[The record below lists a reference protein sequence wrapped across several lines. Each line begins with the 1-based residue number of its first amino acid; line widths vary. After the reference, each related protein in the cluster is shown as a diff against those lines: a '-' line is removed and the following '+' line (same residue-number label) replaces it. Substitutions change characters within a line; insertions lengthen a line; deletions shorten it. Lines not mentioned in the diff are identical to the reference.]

1 MQRTWHMYTDF
12 HQIDIWNFNLFKM
25 ILFYFF
31 TYQKRARATRVEA
44 GAYTLRTLQ
53 IFKLKRREFIE
64 KCTLKRVFKKYNL
77 AHPCIYFVF
86 LKMTLHYRLIS
97 FKMTKFECISRRQN
111 WISCM
116 KQSLTILNVT
126 FTTKYIYDFSNICGG
141 IIFTIYTLECTWNGS
156 LIHSRYHYSYST
168 LLL

>member
-1 MQRTWHMYTDF
+1 MISTPKKTLMPSSTRDTKSWCMLACPWPIRIILQSMLTHPRPTKF
-12 HQIDIWNFNLFKM
+12 QLKNQIHF
-25 ILFYFF
+25 
-31 TYQKRARATRVEA
+31 RVQYEV
-44 GAYTLRTLQ
+44 L
-53 IFKLKRREFIE
+53 
-64 KCTLKRVFKKYNL
+64 KKYNL

-97 FKMTKFECISRRQN
+97 FKMTKFECISRWQI

-126 FTTKYIYDFSNICGG
+126 FTTKYIYDFSNFYGG